1 MHSSCCLPAFLLPL
15 PQIGYLGKVTTR
27 HLHQATGFFLEGNML
42 HREDL
47 GEHPSPWEPG
57 CFSQLSYQ
65 L

>member
-1 MHSSCCLPAFLLPL
+1 MAPGEQTL
-15 PQIGYLGKVTTR
+15 GYLGKVTTR

-47 GEHPSPWEPG
+47 GEHPSPWEPS